1 MAGRSPGAPAPDT
14 ALIEVLH
21 EAVLVLNLLGEVSYG
36 NRAAALVLQREAQSL
51 IGENLDQLF
60 DPATAAGLKGL
71 LWSGFE
77 GTAAMD
83 VRLRDQRRVS
93 LSVARP
99 DAERVL
105 LCLRDVTYAH
115 RIEEALFYA
124 RRQASLGRLSAALA
138 HDINGPLSV
147 ILGRIE
153 LLSGAPEGQPESAR
167 RHMRV
172 IREHAGRIGLLVSNL
187 QSFAARRTP
196 ERAPIS
202 MLAAV
207 AGARE
212 RCGRRLDRVRLSVLI
227 DPAGSAEAA
236 GSAVEIPEDFVY
248 HGDLDLIPQMLA
260 SLLAFGADRSPM
272 GEPLRLHLRSDPG
285 GGLRVSVQDHSEGL
299 PEVVL
304 RELRSPYTDERGV
317 DPGVGLDLAL
327 AWAIAQDHGGW
338 LQAENRPDRGAS
350 IHLWLPGPPAPL
362 AAPDEPA
369 HREELQILVV
379 DDDQLLCETVSW
391 MLDGEGYRIV
401 ALPSAEDALAQLPRA
416 DFDVILVDIRLP
428 GMDGETFVD
437 RVEESWPSLA
447 RRTVLTSG
455 LLHLP
460 RRSNLYLQKP
470 FHRVQLIETLRRART
485 QG

>member
-1 MAGRSPGAPAPDT
+1 MGDRDRGAGAPET

-21 EAVLVLNLLGEVSYG
+21 EAVLVLNRLGEVTYG
-36 NRAAALVLQREAQSL
+36 NRAARAVLQRDA
-51 IGENLDQLF
+51 GELVGESLDQLF

-77 GTAAMD
+77 GCAGMD
-83 VRLRDQRRVS
+83 VRLRDQRRVA

-99 DAERVL
+99 DADRVL

-147 ILGRIE
+147 ILGRLE
-153 LLSGAPEGQPESAR
+153 LLSGTAEGQQESTR
-167 RHMRV
+167 RHARV

-187 QSFAARRTP
+187 QSFAARRAP

-202 MLAAV
+202 V
-207 AGARE
+207 AGAVDGAKE
-212 RCGRRLDRVRLSVLI
+212 RCGRRLDRVRLAVTI
-227 DPAGSAEAA
+227 DQ
-236 GSAVEIPEDFVY
+236 DFVY
-248 HGDLDLIPQMLA
+248 DGDVHLIPQMLA
-260 SLLAFGADRSPM
+260 SLLAFGADRSPV
-272 GEPLRLHLRSDPG
+272 GEQLRLHLRSDAG
-285 GGLRVSVQDHSEGL
+285 GGLRISMHDQSDGL
-299 PEVVL
+299 PDVVL
-304 RELRSPYTDERGV
+304 RELRSPYHDERGV

-338 LQAENRPDRGAS
+338 LQAENRADRGAS
-350 IHLWLPGPPAPL
+350 IHLWLPGA
-362 AAPDEPA
+362 AAPPVERAQRAD
-369 HREELQILVV
+369 REDLQILVV

-416 DFDVILVDIRLP
+416 AFDVILVDIRLP

-437 RVEESWPSLA
+437 RVEESWPELA

-470 FHRVQLIETLRRART
+470 FHRAQLIDTLRRAQAKR
-485 QG
+485 